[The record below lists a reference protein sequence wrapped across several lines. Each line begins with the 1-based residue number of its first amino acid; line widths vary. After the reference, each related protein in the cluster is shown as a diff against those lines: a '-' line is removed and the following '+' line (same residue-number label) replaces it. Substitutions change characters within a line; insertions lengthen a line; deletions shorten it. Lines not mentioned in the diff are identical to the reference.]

1 MNAQALL
8 ISRLSLSFL
17 WIFTGLT
24 SLFFAAEIGYAILTR
39 AGIVGIMADVA
50 VWAGSLGDITLGV
63 WLLLGWGLKW
73 CYRLQLLTI
82 VVFTALLT
90 FIAPE
95 FWLHPFGPVTKNIPI
110 LALIGLLQI
119 EAES

>member
-119 EAES
+119 EAKS